1 MTELRQDPTTRNWVI
16 LAPQRNRRPH
26 DRRGAEQPSS
36 PQDCPFC
43 PGREHETPAELWRL
57 EAPDG
62 GWRLRAV
69 PNKYPALDADAS
81 QRRAARDG
89 FLAMGGHGH
98 HEVLIESPRHDWDM
112 ATGSQAEVRDVLGAY
127 RERYQAL
134 RAATDSAV
142 IVVFRNHGPASG
154 TSLEHPHSQ
163 IVAAPVVPLQVRRRF
178 DVARAHY
185 DDFGTC
191 LYLDLVE
198 RERQDGRRM
207 LLDGERLVAFQP
219 FAALAAYETWIV
231 PRYHQP
237 SFGRADDETLD
248 ELAGVLRAVL
258 GALRRH
264 LNDPPYNLVIHS
276 APPGDEER
284 EFFTWYFQIVPRL
297 STPAGF
303 ELATGIPI
311 NPSLPEETAA
321 ALRGALSD

>member
-1 MTELRQDPTTRNWVI
+1 
-16 LAPQRNRRPH
+16 
-26 DRRGAEQPSS
+26 
-36 PQDCPFC
+36 
-43 PGREHETPAELWRL
+43 
-57 EAPDG
+57 
-62 GWRLRAV
+62 
-69 PNKYPALDADAS
+69 
-81 QRRAARDG
+81 
-89 FLAMGGHGH
+89 
-98 HEVLIESPRHDWDM
+98 
-112 ATGSQAEVRDVLGAY
+112 
-127 RERYQAL
+127 
-134 RAATDSAV
+134 
-142 IVVFRNHGPASG
+142 
-154 TSLEHPHSQ
+154 
-163 IVAAPVVPLQVRRRF
+163 
-178 DVARAHY
+178 
-185 DDFGTC
+185 
-191 LYLDLVE
+191 
-198 RERQDGRRM
+198 M

-237 SFGRADDETLD
+237 SFGRAGDETLD